1 MESTDPTVNPARADR
16 RAEPSAAGVP
26 PLPPRWTWP
35 STTADSRCGGP
46 DPAGPDSSACAAR
59 QDYVIV
65 VDNSDSIQDSWNDIT
80 NFMDTFIDQLN
91 YASGGPQLAMVSFS
105 GPPIGQGQSWYYDH
119 VAATN
124 VLIDFS
130 TDAAM
135 LHAAVRN
142 RVNHY
147 GMTCISCG
155 LDRAADLIRAS
166 ARYGVAEPIVIL
178 LTDGE
183 QTVGGT
189 SLRAIDSAIAMRSN
203 LNVRLMGVSYMQGAG
218 NEVAMAKMVSH
229 PPSICFMVRAP
240 PSFARRTP
248 RAHCRAPRAACLAPA
263 APFFFLFNSLNLTR
277 RALSLSLPAQQ
288 NEPNIG
294 VLMGNMRMIR
304 QILCAE
310 IQYVCQTT
318 STCEEAP
325 DITVHGRGMLPL
337 NNDNMTCTVGTQTVI
352 ATPIATTPETYSAM
366 RCDFDTAGPR
376 PDVYPYPQVLPVTIS
391 MSGGAFQ
398 TVLNL
403 GSRSILPCT
412 GPPPEP
418 PPTPPSPPP
427 LPPPMSC
434 SNTCN
439 AGNGVCQDGAPST
452 EPRTAPARE
461 AAMWATSARSA
472 PSPPARSTRPAR
484 GAPIATIAARAS
496 SRRRRRRRRR
506 RRPPRRRRCRRR

>member
-1 MESTDPTVNPARADR
+1 MSGWSLQTLLSILLAPIAAQNPPPPAF
-16 RAEPSAAGVP
+16 P

-189 SLRAIDSAIAMRSN
+189 SLRAIDAAIAMRSN
-203 LNVRLMGVSYMQGAG
+203 LNVRLMGVSYMRGAG

-229 PPSICFMVRAP
+229 PPSIYFMVRAP
-240 PSFARRTP
+240 PP
-248 RAHCRAPRAACLAPA
+248 PLRAARPA
-263 APFFFLFNSLNLTR
+263 
-277 RALSLSLPAQQ
+277 
-288 NEPNIG
+288 
-294 VLMGNMRMIR
+294 
-304 QILCAE
+304 
-310 IQYVCQTT
+310 
-318 STCEEAP
+318 
-325 DITVHGRGMLPL
+325 
-337 NNDNMTCTVGTQTVI
+337 
-352 ATPIATTPETYSAM
+352 PIAA
-366 RCDFDTAGPR
+366 
-376 PDVYPYPQVLPVTIS
+376 
-391 MSGGAFQ
+391 
-398 TVLNL
+398 
-403 GSRSILPCT
+403 
-412 GPPPEP
+412 PPEP
-418 PPTPPSPPP
+418 PVSPPP
-427 LPPPMSC
+427 LLFSFY
-434 SNTCN
+434 SI
-439 AGNGVCQDGAPST
+439 
-452 EPRTAPARE
+452 
-461 AAMWATSARSA
+461 RS
-472 PSPPARSTRPAR
+472 
-484 GAPIATIAARAS
+484 I
-496 SRRRRRRRRR
+496 
-506 RRPPRRRRCRRR
+506 